1 MANKI
6 LESSS
11 NELAVPKSSI
21 SGLPRVKRQ
30 SLSPGTAAFCS
41 LGLLTFQES
50 WANGTLGRTK
60 VKLVNGPVNG
70 PTLAPALHTPC
81 WGTWAKLKSC
91 ISISEAPVLSTRF
104 AFGSGR
110 YFFHLLQRAM
120 MYFAGWM
127 PWFII
132 QWTPLDF
139 CNFSTKSLTANSK
152 GRYMSLRLNQ
162 GTNFLFYRF
171 LSFPCCRGM
180 RRRTFPYSFAT
191 GSN

>member
-1 MANKI
+1 MLFFNSFHLQSQTSLLTQLKLQKDSKRGKVMANKI

-30 SLSPGTAAFCS
+30 PLSPGTAAFCS

-81 WGTWAKLKSC
+81 WGTWAKLKPC
-91 ISISEAPVLSTRF
+91 ISISEAPALSTHF

-110 YFFHLLQRAM
+110 YFFPPTSKDYEVLRWMDALIYYSMNSLGFLQ
-120 MYFAGWM
+120 F
-127 PWFII
+127 
-132 QWTPLDF
+132 
-139 CNFSTKSLTANSK
+139 
-152 GRYMSLRLNQ
+152 LN
-162 GTNFLFYRF
+162 
-171 LSFPCCRGM
+171 
-180 RRRTFPYSFAT
+180 
-191 GSN
+191 